1 MSRVCSICGKGKV
14 AGNNVSHS
22 HKKTKRTFEANVHK
36 VTTEVDG
43 KVSREYVCTRCL
55 RTAKKQESN

>member
-1 MSRVCSICGKGKV
+1 MSKVCSICGKGKV

-55 RTAKKQESN
+55 RTAKKHEAD